1 MAQIQQFDLGKVFD
15 TGVKMNQAAN
25 YYDDRNMAIEDRQRG
40 IDKENYGYQRQAEQD
55 QLKQDQFIQ
64 KKKQAAQKDLE
75 LYIAHTNP
83 KDPKFMENSKKFLGY
98 FKDKYSVIDDDIERY
113 EQMPEE
119 ELKMFVGNLRRQK
132 GLDQQTDKFEKGT
145 PYVNEAG
152 KRVVPIYDKNT
163 KELLRT
169 EELGKPQIKLD
180 PVDQNKIKS
189 IGDAIIE
196 GKQPPKI
203 GRELGKMAGPLR
215 AYLAENGFNQS
226 EAMLDYN
233 ATKKHINTLN
243 SVGQLRLAQATNF
256 ANHSLDLVVDLAEE
270 WKGGNFAILNKANL
284 AAARSGVYGE
294 EAASLATRLSSQ
306 ISDLQSELA
315 VVYKGGN
322 SPTDAGLEQAS
333 EQLKAEW
340 GEKVLKD
347 NVELIR
353 KNLTIRQRSM
363 KAIGVA
369 GASDANPYAGKQKDP
384 HKKTKYKE
392 GQTANG
398 GKVIFSGGV
407 WRDNI

>member
-1 MAQIQQFDLGKVFD
+1 MPQQFDLGKAFQV
-15 TGVKMNQAAN
+15 GQQMNQAAN
-25 YYDDRNMAIEDRQRG
+25 YYPDRQRAIAQQDRTNALQDYKMG
-40 IDKENYGYQRQAEQD
+40 LAQQAQQDKKSQAS
-55 QLKQDQFIQ
+55 
-64 KKKQAAQKDLE
+64 QKDMM
-75 LYIAHTNP
+75 LYLTHTKPENEN
-83 KDPKFMENSKKFLGY
+83 FMDNTGKFLNY
-98 FKDKYSVIDDDIERY
+98 FKNKYPEEAEEISRY

-119 ELKMFVGNLRRQK
+119 DLKMFVGNLRSQA
-132 GLDQQTDKFEKGT
+132 GLDKDTDEFEKGT
-145 PYVNEAG
+145 PYVNEQN
-152 KRVVPIYDKNT
+152 KRVVPIYNKKT
-163 KELLRT
+163 KKLIRT
-169 EELGKPQIKLD
+169 EELGKPQVKLD
-180 PVDQNKIKS
+180 PVDQNKITA
-189 IGDAIIE
+189 IGDAIMRGE
-196 GKQPPKI
+196 QPPKI

-215 AYLAENGFNQS
+215 AYLADKGFNQA
-226 EAMLDYN
+226 EAMLDYS

-284 AAARSGVYGE
+284 AAARSGAYGE

-333 EQLKAEW
+333 EQLRAEW
-340 GEKVLKD
+340 SEQVLKD

-369 GASDANPYAGKQKDP
+369 GASEKNPYAGKKKDP
-384 HKKTKYKE
+384 HKKAGKIDYK
-392 GQTANG
+392 TASNADLDG
-398 GKVIFSGGV
+398 SIS
-407 WRDNI
+407 